1 MIEVTVIEPSEHDE
15 IMVNIDSS
23 TKKVIQ
29 VYCYSK
35 YVPSIYNESKD
46 TEREVRTYEMKNSLF
61 KRIHIGD
68 FKTYCKQENLVLG
81 LDEPEEEHYSE
92 ERNDLLKEVFEEQF
106 PTIELL

>member
-46 TEREVRTYEMKNSLF
+46 TEREVRTYEMKNSLLLTLPA
-61 KRIHIGD
+61 RINRIIIPICID
-68 FKTYCKQENLVLG
+68 SSVIFCSLRYCCKNANLITR
-81 LDEPEEEHYSE
+81 HF
-92 ERNDLLKEVFEEQF
+92 LLALVK
-106 PTIELL
+106 